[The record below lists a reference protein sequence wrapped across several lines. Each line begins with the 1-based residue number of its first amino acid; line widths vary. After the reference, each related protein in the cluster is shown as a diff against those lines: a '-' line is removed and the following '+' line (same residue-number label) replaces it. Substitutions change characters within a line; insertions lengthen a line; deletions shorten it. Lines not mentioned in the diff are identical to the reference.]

1 MLASSIRHVLAQY
14 NSAHGTT
21 FVCDLTSLTRL
32 LKRAAEQVQ
41 TNRDLLNQYKS
52 SASGKA
58 GASGGGKVGHIPEKA
73 RFADKG
79 DKEPGKVSCSDG
91 NVKRKYDRCA
101 KWKPEVKHTHWTKD
115 CKIFEAD
122 GLRKPHGNG
131 DKRGGVRGHTKY
143 NNVIRNVKAP
153 KKLKDQKKKH
163 KKARRKRQR
172 HGEYAS
178 SSSSSSSDSK

>member
-122 GLRKPHGNG
+122 GSHQPRGNG
-131 DKRGGVRGHTKY
+131 GKRGGIRGHTK
-143 NNVIRNVKAP
+143 V
-153 KKLKDQKKKH
+153 
-163 KKARRKRQR
+163 
-172 HGEYAS
+172 
-178 SSSSSSSDSK
+178 